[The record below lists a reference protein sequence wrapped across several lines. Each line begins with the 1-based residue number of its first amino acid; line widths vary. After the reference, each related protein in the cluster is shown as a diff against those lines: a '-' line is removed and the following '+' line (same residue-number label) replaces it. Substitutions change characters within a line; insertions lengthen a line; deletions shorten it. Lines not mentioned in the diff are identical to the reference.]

1 MIMSLVVILLT
12 LLLAYLWSTRGFF
25 SSLIHMICTIIAG
38 AIAFATWEPIG
49 YALLGAAPR
58 GGVLSFLE
66 GTAWAIALIA
76 PFVLSLAVLRG
87 IADSILRANV
97 IVNRIADYAGG
108 GFCGLISSVIT
119 VGILTLGFG
128 FMRLGS
134 DFMGYQPVQYQGN
147 GSPTRQQ
154 KLLFPVNS
162 ITAGLYSGLSERA
175 FSSPEP
181 LAKWHPRFAELGPTM
196 RLNYG
201 DGSSRNTMRPDDF
214 SIVGRFSVGSQTS
227 KLADLLKDA
236 AGSAQQVVDVDGNAF
251 DPSTKLEGFIFR
263 FAAGA
268 TEKNSG
274 KMTVGPAQFALLLEA
289 QDGLS
294 TRIVYPVAVS
304 SQAEADKPIAGR
316 WRFDSPGVYIASVGG
331 ASESFFAFEFPI
343 PPNHRPIAIYAK
355 GSRVPIDDSIKSVAT
370 FTSGASRD
378 AAMANLAAL
387 ATGGSLSSVGSGPM
401 DASKATVLRVQ
412 ENRLPDQF
420 RIGQAIGF
428 NIQKGLHDPLEI
440 RDEGRNK
447 VYVVN
452 GEKIFTNKAVQEM
465 QIVEQTLRVDK
476 FVEDTDTVLVK
487 VQVAGFPENNPFS
500 LLNPMVQNLDNRA
513 VPVVLVDTNGQSY
526 APVGFVLKD
535 LVNTK
540 LRFTPGEPIVT
551 LDALDNAAKRLTR
564 SSPDDQ
570 LELIFR
576 VSKGVSVQYLGVGQN
591 ALVEIKP
598 PVAMK

>member
-1 MIMSLVVILLT
+1 MILSLAVILLT
-12 LLLAYLWSTRGFF
+12 LLIAYLWSTRGFF

-38 AIAFATWEPIG
+38 AIAFAAWEPIG

-58 GGVLSFLE
+58 GGALSAVE
-66 GTAWAIALIA
+66 GSAWAIALIV
-76 PFVLSLAVLRG
+76 PFALSLAILRT

-97 IVNRIADYAGG
+97 IVTRLADYAGG
-108 GFCGLISSVIT
+108 GFCGLVSSVIT
-119 VGILTLGFG
+119 VGILTLGVG
-128 FMRLGS
+128 FMRLS
-134 DFMGYQPVQYQGN
+134 SEFMGYQPVQYQGN

-162 ITAGLYSGLSERA
+162 ITAGLYAGLSEKA

-181 LAKWHPRFAELGPTM
+181 LARWHPRFAELGPTM
-196 RLNYG
+196 RMNYG
-201 DGSSRNTMRPDDF
+201 DGVSRNTMRPDDF

-227 KLADLLKDA
+227 KFADLLKDNL
-236 AGSAQQVVDVDGNAF
+236 GSAQQVVDIEGNAF
-251 DPSTKLEGFIFR
+251 DPGTKLEGIIIR

-274 KMTVGPAQFALLLEA
+274 KMTVGPAQFAMLLET
-289 QDGLS
+289 QDALS
-294 TRIVYPVAVS
+294 TRIVYPVSVS

-331 ASESFFAFEFPI
+331 ASESYFAFEFPI
-343 PPNHRPIAIYAK
+343 PPNHRPIALYAK
-355 GSRVPIDDSIKSVAT
+355 GVRVPIDESIKSVAN
-370 FTSGASRD
+370 FTSGSSRD

-387 ATGGSLSSVGSGPM
+387 ATGGSLSAVSSGPM
-401 DASKATVLRVQ
+401 DASKATVLRVA
-412 ENRLPDQF
+412 ENRLPDQLT
-420 RIGQAIGF
+420 IGQAIGF

-440 RDEGRNK
+440 RDEGKNK
-447 VYVVN
+447 IFVVN
-452 GEKIFTNKAVQEM
+452 GEKSFENKAVQEM

-487 VQVAGFPENNPFS
+487 VQVAGFPESNPFS

-513 VPVVLVDTNGQSY
+513 VPVALVDSNGQSY

-535 LVNTK
+535 LVFTK
-540 LRFTPGEPIVT
+540 LRFTPGEPLVT

-570 LELIFR
+570 LQLIFR
-576 VSKGVSVQYLGVGQN
+576 VSKGVSVQYFGVGSQ

-598 PVAMK
+598 PVPMK